1 MSCGKDSKYHGLSTT
16 MPCADMLKSGRI
28 SITGDGDCGIKSEWL
43 GSVLDSI
50 LVAYGIGHD
59 W

>member
-1 MSCGKDSKYHGLSTT
+1 
-16 MPCADMLKSGRI
+16 MLKSGHKL
-28 SITGDGDCGIKSEWL
+28 ITDGIYGIKSEWL